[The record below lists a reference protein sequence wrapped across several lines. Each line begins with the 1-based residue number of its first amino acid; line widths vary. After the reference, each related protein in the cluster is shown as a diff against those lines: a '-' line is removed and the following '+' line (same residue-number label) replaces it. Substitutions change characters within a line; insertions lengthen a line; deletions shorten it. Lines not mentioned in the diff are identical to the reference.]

1 MHIIVQCT
9 LYFFSLRKNHI
20 LCFSFFFL
28 LFFSKSKQIK
38 KNKWLVFEKQLLVF
52 FKQIVLHTICFLILF
67 LEKKNIVCILFFLEK
82 KNIVCLCFP
91 LKQIKTMNQ
100 SLFKNKK
107 KSVKPWQ
114 YTYTLLPFAH
124 IFLNV
129 IFLFF
134 NKKNDV
140 IFLFFNK
147 KNDVIFLFFNKK
159 NDVIFFFYKK
169 TKNVIVLAFFNNK
182 VNIILSSACALMLA
196 HSFLSPFFLFILFN
210 IYSLSIVWLGK
221 VL

>member
-1 MHIIVQCT
+1 MHTI
-9 LYFFSLRKNHI
+9 FHI
-20 LCFSFFFL
+20 LCLDFFFL

-38 KNKWLVFEKQLLVF
+38 KNKWLVFE
-52 FKQIVLHTICFLILF
+52 KQIVLHTICFLILF

-140 IFLFFNK
+140 IY
-147 KNDVIFLFFNKK
+147 
-159 NDVIFFFYKK
+159 FFYKK

-182 VNIILSSACALMLA
+182 VNIILSSLMFV
-196 HSFLSPFFLFILFN
+196 HSFQHLFFEYCLAGKGFVNSKKTATLNTFFAVCGWLHRRSFLKSPNRRMLLR
-210 IYSLSIVWLGK
+210 LKGSIQVFYKRL
-221 VL
+221 LPL